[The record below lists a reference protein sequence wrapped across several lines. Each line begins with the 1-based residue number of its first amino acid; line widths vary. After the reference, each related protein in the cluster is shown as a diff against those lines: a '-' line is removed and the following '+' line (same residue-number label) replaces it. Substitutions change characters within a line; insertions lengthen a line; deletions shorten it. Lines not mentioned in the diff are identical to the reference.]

1 MCGLRVKLR
10 DIPYIVRIITVHS
23 NPGVVVH
30 HRRQGLFGSQQPGG
44 GQDLCNVDLH
54 IIIAVIKTK
63 LAKGKQLQNDPIKL
77 RNQNRRTLISFLSN
91 FSY

>member
-10 DIPYIVRIITVHS
+10 DIPYIVRIVTVHS

-44 GQDLCNVDLH
+44 GQDVNKVDLH
-54 IIIAVIKTK
+54 IIIAVIETE
-63 LAKGKQLQNDPIKL
+63 LAKG
-77 RNQNRRTLISFLSN
+77 R
-91 FSY
+91 